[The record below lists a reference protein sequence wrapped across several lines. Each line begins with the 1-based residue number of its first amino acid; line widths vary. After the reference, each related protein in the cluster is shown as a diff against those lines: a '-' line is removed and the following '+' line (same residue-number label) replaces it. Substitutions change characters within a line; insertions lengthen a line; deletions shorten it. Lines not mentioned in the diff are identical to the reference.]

1 MSRRAVAG
9 AVILAVA
16 LGFALGR
23 ATAGASRPA
32 PEPPPRLRAVVV
44 PQLTEVPSSGASRS
58 PVAEETGSEATGEH
72 PMPGPGAALPL
83 VPAPSPSDTLSE
95 PAPSGMAALNG
106 LASWYCRP
114 AVSPCT
120 AGSPADR
127 MAAAAGP
134 ALRVGSWRGSWI
146 TVSAGGRSVRVQL
159 VDVCQCYGTRL
170 LDLYA
175 GAFAQLAPL
184 GRGLVV
190 VEVTA

>member
-1 MSRRAVAG
+1 MLLAGIRSPWLEIARMCSTVAG
-9 AVILAVA
+9 ITNA
-16 LGFALGR
+16 
-23 ATAGASRPA
+23 ASSNRPA
-32 PEPPPRLRAVVV
+32 EPAW
-44 PQLTEVPSSGASRS
+44 
-58 PVAEETGSEATGEH
+58 PVAS
-72 PMPGPGAALPL
+72 
-83 VPAPSPSDTLSE
+83 
-95 PAPSGMAALNG
+95 
-106 LASWYCRP
+106 RP